1 MSNMKTLKRLILK
14 NLLSFGKL
22 GIDLELGSL
31 NVIIGANGS
40 GKSNLIEAISLLK
53 SATSDFSNAL
63 SDGEVAEHWLWKG
76 ISRDGAPAEISAFWD
91 RPRPKVGLLHQVKL
105 EERNYRFY
113 VADELIEDDQI
124 TKKEATEPRKYF
136 FYEHRRAYLNIA
148 GRNGGP
154 RERRG
159 LQPEEINPEKSI
171 LAQRSD
177 PTHYPELYL
186 LSETLKKIQI
196 YRDWQF
202 GRKSILR
209 NAQSPGQPN
218 EYLMEGGENLA
229 VVVNRLKFDY
239 EAKRSLMEYLG
250 DFYPW
255 IEDVD
260 LRMEGG
266 KAQVYFH
273 EKGGVFTPAT
283 RLSDGTM
290 RWLALLVILLLPNP
304 PPLVCIEEPELG
316 LHPDVIPKL
325 AELLVAASERMQLI
339 VTTHS
344 DILVDALS
352 DHPEAVVVCDKDEN
366 GTQFKRLNA
375 EDLKDWLER
384 YSLGELWRKGEIGGT
399 RW

>member
-1 MSNMKTLKRLILK
+1 MKTLKRLRLK
-14 NLLSFGKL
+14 NLLSFGDP

-31 NVIIGANGS
+31 NVIVGANGS

-53 SATSDFSNAL
+53 SATSDFSSAL
-63 SDGEVAEHWLWKG
+63 SDGEVAENWLWKG
-76 ISRDGAPAEISAFWD
+76 KGRGKCAEVTAFWD
-91 RPRPKVGLLHQVKL
+91 RPKPKAGILHQFKL
-105 EERNYRFY
+105 EERNYRFF
-113 VADELIEDDQI
+113 VSDELIEDDQI
-124 TKKEATEPRKYF
+124 TKSGAAEPRKYF
-136 FYEHRRAYLNIA
+136 FYENRRAFLNIA
-148 GRNGGP
+148 GRNGAP
-154 RERRG
+154 REKRG
-159 LQPEEINPEKSI
+159 LQLEEINPERSI

-177 PTHYPELYL
+177 PAHYPELFKL
-186 LSETLKKIQI
+186 AEILKKVQI

-202 GRKSILR
+202 GRKSVLR

-218 EYLMEGGENLA
+218 EYLLEGGENLA
-229 VVVNRLKFDY
+229 VVVNRLKFDSD
-239 EAKRSLMEYLG
+239 AKRSLMEYLR

-290 RWLALLVILLLPNP
+290 RWLALLVILLVPNP

-325 AELLVAASERMQLI
+325 AELLVAASERMQLV

-344 DILVDALS
+344 DILIDALS
-352 DHPEAVVVCDKDEN
+352 DHPDAIVVCDKDED
-366 GTQFKRLNA
+366 GSHFKRLNA
-375 EDLKDWLER
+375 NDLQAWLKQ
-384 YSLGELWRKGEIGGT
+384 YSLGELWRKGELGGN